1 MGIWW
6 ASLTVI
12 QKTFWIIAIFS
23 SVIFL
28 LRTAITL
35 LGADHSDTDSDVDV
49 HTGGGDVDGEAVHL
63 PGAGY
68 FTIRNMVGFF
78 LGFSWGGLACINS
91 GLSTPWSIICG
102 AFIGLVFMLVIML
115 IMKTLSRLKSSGT
128 VSLQNA
134 VGQEATVSIVIPGSM
149 NGKGKVSLSLQGRL
163 IDIESVTEGEEIK
176 PGQKVMVKSLS
187 GTQLVVE
194 KTKH

>member
-12 QKTFWIIAIFS
+12 QKIFWTIAIFS
-23 SVIFL
+23 SVLFL
-28 LRTAITL
+28 LRTILTFI
-35 LGADHSDTDSDVDV
+35 GTDHSDTDSDVDV
-49 HTGGGDVDGEAVHL
+49 HTGGDVDGEAAHL

-91 GLSTPWSIICG
+91 GLSTSWSVICG
-102 AFIGLVFMLVIML
+102 SFIGLFFMLVIMS
-115 IMKTLSRLKSSGT
+115 IMKAISRLKSSGT
-128 VSLQNA
+128 VLLQNA